1 MCLCKCARVSACK
14 SVSVRVRTPGR
25 AICDEGIP
33 KQSRAA
39 GGAAQTLQF
48 LPTHRDLELCRTWLQ
63 TLPAECWLRIVEVQV
78 KAKPLNRSLR
88 QSHSRAFLGQPPRGD
103 LGRRAGRG
111 RRRAGPGS
119 PACPF
124 NPAAG
129 REHVSGAPGGTR
141 APPPPKQ
148 LYFERCLWPAAR
160 RLGSTV
166 RLASLLLILFL
177 LRSPLPFIR
186 PRLEV
191 GIPPTPTPP
200 PPPQA
205 HTHSSHLN
213 PGAGTQK
220 TSSPGGAHLVQEAR
234 ESSPSPSVFPVPLPP
249 APATRGGAVPPTA
262 RPLPA
267 LSARPGPGRLPILPW
282 LFDCPRRYLFS
293 LSLFLFLALR
303 ARSGGEEE
311 EEFFPRLTFQGT
323 QFTPSLFPFQ
333 AVSEVLP
340 VTATPDLKRR
350 EKPPNSKSPFPSSLS
365 SSSRYLHR
373 HLHLRHPP
381 TAAAA
386 TSSASFSPPPP
397 PLFSL
402 FGSLWTS
409 GVDGGSGGSISSSSP
424 RSTSALA
431 PVPHSPA
438 PITHSPERCWAD
450 WGRRRRSGCSGG
462 SGGGRQDERTR

>member
-1 MCLCKCARVSACK
+1 M
-14 SVSVRVRTPGR
+14 
-25 AICDEGIP
+25 
-33 KQSRAA
+33 
-39 GGAAQTLQF
+39 
-48 LPTHRDLELCRTWLQ
+48 
-63 TLPAECWLRIVEVQV
+63 
-78 KAKPLNRSLR
+78 SLR

-141 APPPPKQ
+141 APPPPRQ

-186 PRLEV
+186 PRVEV
-191 GIPPTPTPP
+191 GTPP
-200 PPPQA
+200 PPRRPLLKR
-205 HTHSSHLN
+205 THSSHLN

-350 EKPPNSKSPFPSSLS
+350 GKPPNFKSSFPSPLLSSSFSLPPPPPSPPAPTHRCRRHQQRLLLS
-365 SSSRYLHR
+365 SSSPL
-373 HLHLRHPP
+373 L
-381 TAAAA
+381 
-386 TSSASFSPPPP
+386 SFWQ
-397 PLFSL
+397 PLD
-402 FGSLWTS
+402 
-409 GVDGGSGGSISSSSP
+409 V
-424 RSTSALA
+424 
-431 PVPHSPA
+431 
-438 PITHSPERCWAD
+438 RC
-450 WGRRRRSGCSGG
+450 
-462 SGGGRQDERTR
+462 